1 MMIKAI
7 AGNKILKIPR
17 KKLKKK
23 KSISLKLGKDHYLI
37 LSQVKVLVAQS
48 CPTLCNPMDCGPPG
62 YTVHGFS
69 RQEYWNGFP
78 FPSPGDLP
86 NPGIELGSPRLQ
98 ADSLPSEPPNPITKK
113 TPCCDFPGGPVA
125 KTLQPQRR
133 GLEFDPWS
141 QN

>member
-62 YTVHGFS
+62 
-69 RQEYWNGFP
+69 
-78 FPSPGDLP
+78 
-86 NPGIELGSPRLQ
+86 
-98 ADSLPSEPPNPITKK
+98 
-113 TPCCDFPGGPVA
+113 
-125 KTLQPQRR
+125 
-133 GLEFDPWS
+133 
-141 QN
+141 